1 MNVKGFILEDDQRR
15 EFVMVCERPYNGL
28 GRIFSLRGW
37 QRRRLVPLQETEW
50 ERRQIAGGALTALHD
65 LFKSLPILIEHID
78 AASSDAAHPV
88 PPVLGLRK
96 RRRPNFPQ

>member
-15 EFVMVCERPYNGL
+15 EFVMVCERSSNGL

-50 ERRQIAGGALTALHD
+50 ECRQIAGGALTALHD
-65 LFKSLPILIEHID
+65 LLKRLPLLIEHID
-78 AASSDAAHPV
+78 AASPDAVHPV

-96 RRRPNFPQ
+96 RRRPNCPQ